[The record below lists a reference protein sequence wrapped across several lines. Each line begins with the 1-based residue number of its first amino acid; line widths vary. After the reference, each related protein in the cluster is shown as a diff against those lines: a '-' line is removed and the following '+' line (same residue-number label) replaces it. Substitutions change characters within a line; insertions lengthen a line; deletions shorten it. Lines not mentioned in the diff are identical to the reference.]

1 MNPEKVFVET
11 IDKHISHPSLFNAWY
26 GFKEECETVF
36 FERANQS
43 KIFPQINP
51 KESILIA
58 GVETLKRFFSF
69 LSIPYPKPLD
79 YPQELVSFLGRTIEK
94 KQFSQ
99 VKPPCFI
106 KPYEH
111 KVFKGFL
118 YREFR
123 DLIPYAFALQ
133 DKTEVWESSLVQ
145 FLAEFRVYVLKEKI
159 QGVFF
164 YNGDPLLQPCVKT
177 IQEMVSLYKEAP
189 RAYSLDVG
197 ICDGKTLLVE
207 VNDSIALGN
216 YGISPKIQ
224 AMMLWERWRE
234 IFNDFDF

>member
-1 MNPEKVFVET
+1 M
-11 IDKHISHPSLFNAWY
+11 
-26 GFKEECETVF
+26 
-36 FERANQS
+36 
-43 KIFPQINP
+43 
-51 KESILIA
+51 
-58 GVETLKRFFSF
+58 
-69 LSIPYPKPLD
+69 
-79 YPQELVSFLGRTIEK
+79 
-94 KQFSQ
+94 
-99 VKPPCFI
+99 
-106 KPYEH
+106 
-111 KVFKGFL
+111 
-118 YREFR
+118 
-123 DLIPYAFALQ
+123 
-133 DKTEVWESSLVQ
+133 WESSLVQ

-224 AMMLWERWRE
+224 ALMLWERWKE